1 MIPYCDLYKVN
12 EQHRQAINQAIKDVL
27 DSGYYLLGKALER
40 FEEQFATYCGTRY
53 AIGVANGLDALTLII
68 KAFDFNPDDE
78 IIVPANTY
86 IASILAI
93 SNNKCTPI
101 LVEPDIHTFLI
112 DSKKI
117 EEKITKKTKAIL
129 VVHLYGRV
137 VNMDEIYRLAQK
149 YKLKVIEDAA
159 QAHGA
164 QFKGKRAGNLS
175 DAAGFSFYPGKNLG
189 ALGDGGIVTTNDTGL
204 YEKIKAF
211 RNYGSSKKY
220 VNIYKGT
227 NSRLDEI
234 QAAILSAKLPFLDKE
249 NEARRACAN
258 FYLQNIKNPRII
270 LPQVPENQREDV
282 WHIFPVLVDNRNE
295 LQNYLSEKGI
305 QSLIHYPI
313 PPHKQQAYAEW
324 NHLSYPITEYIH
336 SHELSLPISPVIT
349 KSELSYIVDIINN
362 WEN

>member
-12 EQHRQAINQAIKDVL
+12 EQHREAIDIAIKDVL
-27 DSGYYLLGKALER
+27 DSGYYLLGKALEK
-40 FEEQFATYCGTRY
+40 FEEQFAAYCDTRY

-68 KAFDFNPDDE
+68 KAFGFNQGDE

-93 SNNKCTPI
+93 SNNKCTPV
-101 LVEPDIHTFLI
+101 LLEPDIHTFLI
-112 DSKKI
+112 DPTKI

-137 VNMDEIYRLAQK
+137 VNMDEMYKLAQE
-149 YKLKVIEDAA
+149 YNLKIIEDAA

-164 QFKGKRAGNLS
+164 QFKGKRVGNLS

-189 ALGDGGIVTTNDTGL
+189 ALGDGGIVTTNDTAL
-204 YEKIKAF
+204 YEKIKAL
-211 RNYGSSKKY
+211 RNYGSNKKY

-234 QAAILSAKLPFLDKE
+234 QAAILSAKLPFLDAE

-258 FYLQNIKNPRII
+258 FYLQNIKNPHVV
-270 LPQVPENQREDV
+270 LPEAPNVPDEHV
-282 WHIFPVLVDNRNE
+282 WHIFPVLVDNRDE

-313 PPHKQQAYAEW
+313 PPHKQRAYAEW
-324 NHLSYPITEYIH
+324 NHLSYPTTEYIH
-336 SHELSLPISPVIT
+336 LHELSLPISPVIT
-349 KSELSYIVDIINN
+349 KSELSYIVDAINK

>member
-12 EQHRQAINQAIKDVL
+12 EQHREAIDLAIKDVL

-40 FEEQFATYCGTRY
+40 FEEQFAAYCGTRY

-68 KAFDFNPDDE
+68 KAFGFDPGDE

-93 SNNKCTPI
+93 SNNKCTPV

-112 DSKKI
+112 DPKKI
-117 EEKITKKTKAIL
+117 EEKITEKTKAIL

-137 VNMDEIYRLAQK
+137 VNMDEIYKLAQK
-149 YKLKVIEDAA
+149 YNLKVVEDAA

-164 QFKGKRAGNLS
+164 QFQGKRVGNLS

-189 ALGDGGIVTTNDTGL
+189 ALGDGGIVTTNDTAL
-204 YEKIKAF
+204 YEKIKAL
-211 RNYGSSKKY
+211 RNYGSNKKY

-234 QAAILSAKLPFLDKE
+234 QAAILSAKLPFLEEE
-249 NEARRACAN
+249 NEARKHCAD
-258 FYLQNIKNPRII
+258 FYIQNIKNPHIV
-270 LPQVPENQREDV
+270 LPIKPNVPQEHV
-282 WHIFPVLVDNRNE
+282 WHIFPVLVDHRNE
-295 LQNYLSEKGI
+295 LQNYLRGKGI

-313 PPHKQQAYAEW
+313 PTHKQRAYAEW
-324 NHLSYPITEYIH
+324 NYLSYPITEYIH

-349 KSELSYIVDIINN
+349 KSELSYIVDVINK

>member
-12 EQHRQAINQAIKDVL
+12 EQHREAIDLAIKNVL

-40 FEEQFATYCGTRY
+40 FEEQFAAYCGTRY

-68 KAFDFNPDDE
+68 KAFGFNQGDE

-93 SNNKCTPI
+93 SNNKCTPV

-112 DSKKI
+112 DPKKI
-117 EEKITKKTKAIL
+117 EEKITGKTKAIL

-137 VNMDEIYRLAQK
+137 VNMDEIYKLAQK
-149 YKLKVIEDAA
+149 YNLKVIEDAA

-164 QFKGKRAGNLS
+164 QFQGKRVGNLS

-189 ALGDGGIVTTNDTGL
+189 ALGDGGMITTNDAVL
-204 YEKIKAF
+204 YEELKAL

-234 QAAILSAKLPFLDKE
+234 QAAILSAKLPFLEEE
-249 NEARRACAN
+249 NEARRRCAD
-258 FYLQNIKNPRII
+258 FYIQNIKNSHIV
-270 LPQVPENQREDV
+270 LPIKPSVSQEHV
-282 WHIFPVLVDNRNE
+282 WHIFPVLVDNRDE
-295 LQNYLSEKGI
+295 LQNYLKTQEI

-349 KSELSYIVDIINN
+349 ESELSYIVDVINKWKN
-362 WEN
+362 